1 MSVAISRVFFDILN
15 GAWLTTLSPTSKILY
30 SALMNTAI
38 ASNWNRLADLS
49 LTGDRLSRADALAVL
64 RAPDEELLEQLA
76 AAYRVRRQYWGN
88 RVRLHYLLNAQS
100 GLCPED
106 CHYCSQSKIS
116 TAEIEKYPLLAKE
129 KILEAAGRAAELK
142 AGTFCMVISGRSP
155 SESVFSRFLDAVQT
169 VKANHDLKICACL
182 GLLSEDQTHR
192 LAAAGVD
199 RVNHNLNTSEAH
211 HAEICTTHTF
221 QDRTETVNHVK
232 AAGITTCSGGIL
244 GMGESHD
251 DVIDLALSLRELGVA
266 SVPINFLIPIP
277 GTPFSDVQG
286 LNPRQCLR
294 ILCLFRFLLPSQE
307 IRIAGG
313 REVHLRSLQPLG
325 LYAANSI
332 FVGDYLTT
340 PGQSAHQDW
349 AMIQDAGFVL
359 ETPDG
364 SPLETDARPEPSA
377 ITHEIAPG
385 MTRHDH
391 PI

>member
-1 MSVAISRVFFDILN
+1 
-15 GAWLTTLSPTSKILY
+15 
-30 SALMNTAI
+30 MNTATF
-38 ASNWNRLADLS
+38 SDWNLLADRAL
-49 LTGDRLSRADALAVL
+49 GGECLSRSQSLAVL
-64 RAPDEELLEQLA
+64 QAPDHLLLDQLA
-76 AAYRVRRQYWGN
+76 AAYRVRRHYWGN

-116 TAEIEKYPLLAKE
+116 TAEIEKYPLLAKD
-129 KILEAAGRAAELK
+129 KILAAAGRAAELK

-155 SESVFSRFLDAVQT
+155 NESTFQRVLDAVES
-169 VKANHDLKICACL
+169 VKANYDLKICACL
-182 GLLSEDQTHR
+182 GLLNEDQTHR

-211 HAEICTTHTF
+211 HADICTTHEF
-221 QDRTETVNHVK
+221 GDRLSTVNHVK

-244 GMGESHD
+244 GMGESDD
-251 DVIDLALSLRELGVA
+251 DVIDLALSLRELGVT
-266 SVPINFLIPIP
+266 SVPVNFLIPIL
-277 GTPFSDVQG
+277 GTPFAEVNS

-307 IRIAGG
+307 IRMAGG

-340 PGQSAHQDW
+340 AGQAAHQDW
-349 AMIQDAGFVL
+349 QMISDAGFVL
-359 ETPDG
+359 EAADG
-364 SPLETDARPEPSA
+364 SPLEAQPLAS
-377 ITHEIAPG
+377 IA
-385 MTRHDH
+385 D
-391 PI
+391 